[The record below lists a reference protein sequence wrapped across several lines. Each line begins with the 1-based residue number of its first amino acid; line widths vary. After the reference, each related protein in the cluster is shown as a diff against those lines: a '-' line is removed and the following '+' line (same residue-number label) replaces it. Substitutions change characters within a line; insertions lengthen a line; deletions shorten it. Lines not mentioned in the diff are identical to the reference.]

1 MFADPLSAQTSST
14 PATQVTTGSPAGSP
28 TGHPPSGHATSLRA
42 ADRPSNLSAGLAP
55 LEDVAK
61 QIAELDDAIA
71 ALQSKSSAAQPGP
84 IDKKLAALRAQLAA
98 FEPSVTLLGQVKSG
112 KTTLVN
118 AMAGWAD
125 LLPSDVTPWTSVV
138 TSLHLRPKGHATA
151 MQTSASFRFMTAEEW
166 DRLLHKGGRIG
177 EMAGRAGAE
186 SELQK
191 IQTQITEMRHRAET
205 RLGRKFELL
214 MGQSHDYG
222 YFDKNLIE
230 RYICLGDDFGIDD
243 RDPEATDA
251 QGRFAD
257 ITRSADLYLGSDS
270 LPCGLCLRDTPGVND
285 TFMMREQITIQALRD
300 SSLCVVVLSA
310 AQALSS
316 VDLGLIRML
325 STLQAE
331 QAVIFVNR
339 IDELAD
345 PAAQIPEIEASLRAT
360 LRTALRDGQSG
371 DPVLPQIL
379 FGSAYWA
386 ARVLTGETEAMV
398 PASSSA
404 LLNWAEHSARAPDA
418 PERLTAVSSAQE
430 MIWELSGLPALF
442 EALSDRIATREAQ
455 PMLQQIAESAIT
467 LASAQEAAQGVAIA
481 GTGSHGATA
490 PLADL
495 LPNLEALAA
504 RHLHALD
511 AEVDTVLTAF
521 AERADRAHATFV
533 ERATHALIAHL
544 EDQGEGRVWSYDPAG
559 LRILLRGAYSVMG
572 TRVQNVARKRYE
584 AAVTDAA
591 GLLFDHFGEAVAGIR
606 LAVPEPPAPGAPV
619 ALAQAIAL
627 DFNDSWWTGWWRRM
641 RGYQAFAKTFRR
653 LIEGETE
660 DFMHQLKTV
669 QTETLRRDMRARL
682 AESLHTLCQ
691 IAAQIQEATDADPR
705 AMLADDNGDTP
716 VRHAALQVL
725 LRHAQAPEAPA
736 P

>member
-1 MFADPLSAQTSST
+1 
-14 PATQVTTGSPAGSP
+14 
-28 TGHPPSGHATSLRA
+28 
-42 ADRPSNLSAGLAP
+42 
-55 LEDVAK
+55 
-61 QIAELDDAIA
+61 
-71 ALQSKSSAAQPGP
+71 
-84 IDKKLAALRAQLAA
+84 
-98 FEPSVTLLGQVKSG
+98 
-112 KTTLVN
+112 
-118 AMAGWAD
+118 
-125 LLPSDVTPWTSVV
+125 
-138 TSLHLRPKGHATA
+138 
-151 MQTSASFRFMTAEEW
+151 
-166 DRLLHKGGRIG
+166 
-177 EMAGRAGAE
+177 MAGRAGAD

-191 IQTQITEMRHRAET
+191 IQSQITEMRRRAQT

-230 RYICLGDDFGIDD
+230 RYICLGDDFGLDD
-243 RDPEATDA
+243 NDPDATDA

-270 LPCGLCLRDTPGVND
+270 LPVGVCLRDTPGVND
-285 TFMMREQITIQALRD
+285 TFMMREQITIQALRN

-360 LRTALRDGQSG
+360 LQTALRDGQNG
-371 DPVLPQIL
+371 NVALPQIL

-386 ARVLTGETEAMV
+386 ARVLTAMA
-398 PASSSA
+398 PASSTA
-404 LLNWAEHSARAPDA
+404 LLNWAEHSARAADA
-418 PERLTAVSSAQE
+418 SARLTAVSSAQE

-442 EALSDRIATREAQ
+442 EALSDRIATREARPLLKQ
-455 PMLQQIAESAIT
+455 GAESAIT
-467 LASAQEAAQGVAIA
+467 LASAQDAAQGIAIH
-481 GTGSHGATA
+481 GTASDGTTA
-490 PLADL
+490 PLEDL
-495 LPNLEALAA
+495 LPSLEALAA
-504 RHLHALD
+504 RHLQALD

-521 AERADRAHATFV
+521 EDRADRAHATFV
-533 ERATHALIAHL
+533 ERATHALITHL
-544 EDQGEGRVWSYDPAG
+544 EEHGESQVWSYDPAG

-572 TRVQNVARKRYE
+572 SRVQTLARKHYD
-584 AAVTDAA
+584 AAITDAA
-591 GLLFDHFGEAVAGIR
+591 GLLYDHFGEAIAGIR

-627 DFNDSWWTGWWRRM
+627 DFNVSWWAGWWRRM

-660 DFMHQLKTV
+660 DFMHQLKKV
-669 QTETLRRDMRARL
+669 QTETLRQGTRARL
-682 AESLHTLCQ
+682 AEALHTLSQ
-691 IAAQIQEATDADPR
+691 IATQMQHATGGDARALFGDDTDNDPAR
-705 AMLADDNGDTP
+705 N
-716 VRHAALQVL
+716 AALKVL
-725 LRHAQAPEAPA
+725 SGYARLPETPA
-736 P
+736 H

>member
-1 MFADPLSAQTSST
+1 MLADPSPAQTST
-14 PATQVTTGSPAGSP
+14 TRDTGQPAAYAAAGQ
-28 TGHPPSGHATSLRA
+28 ATSLRT

-55 LEDVAK
+55 LTQVAE
-61 QIAELDDAIA
+61 QISDLDA
-71 ALQSKSSAAQPGP
+71 ALAALMTQDAEAQPAP
-84 IDKKLAALRAQLAA
+84 LDKKLAALRAQLAA

-138 TSLHLRPKGHATA
+138 TSLHLRPKGHPTA
-151 MQTSASFRFMTAEEW
+151 LQTSASFRFMTAEEW
-166 DRLLHKGGRIG
+166 DRLLNKGGRIG
-177 EMAGRAGAE
+177 EMAGRAGAD

-191 IQTQITEMRHRAET
+191 IQSQITEMRRRAET

-230 RYICLGDDFGIDD
+230 RYICLGDGFDLEDG
-243 RDPEATDA
+243 DPDATDA

-257 ITRSADLYLGSDS
+257 ITRSADLYLGAEN
-270 LPCGLCLRDTPGVND
+270 LPCALCLRDTPGVND

-345 PAAQIPEIEASLRAT
+345 PATQIPEIEASLRAT
-360 LRTALRDGQSG
+360 LKTALRDGQS
-371 DPVLPQIL
+371 DAPMLPKIL

-386 ARVLTGETEAMV
+386 ARVLTGETEAMA
-398 PASSSA
+398 PASSTA

-418 PERLTAVSSAQE
+418 PARLTTVSTAQE

-442 EALSDRIATREAQ
+442 EALSKRIATREAR
-455 PMLQQIAESAIT
+455 PLMQQVAESAIT
-467 LASAQEAAQGVAIA
+467 LASAQDAAKGVAIR
-481 GTGSHGATA
+481 GGATRSTDA
-490 PLADL
+490 PLDEL
-495 LPNLEALAA
+495 LPSLQALAERHLQKLEA
-504 RHLHALD
+504 
-511 AEVDTVLTAF
+511 EVATVLTAF
-521 AERADRAHATFV
+521 SDRADRAHATFV
-533 ERATHALIAHL
+533 DRATHALIAHL

-572 TRVQNVARKRYE
+572 SRVQNAARQRYDAAITE
-584 AAVTDAA
+584 AAE
-591 GLLFDHFGEAVAGIR
+591 LLYDHFGEAVAGIR

-669 QTETLRRDMRARL
+669 QTESLRQDTRARL
-682 AESLHTLCQ
+682 ADSLNTLFQ
-691 IAAQIQEATDADPR
+691 IADQMQAAAGADPR
-705 AMLADDNGDTP
+705 SVLTDQTSEDPARD
-716 VRHAALQVL
+716 AALTVL
-725 LRHAQAPEAPA
+725 SRYARLPA
-736 P
+736 H

>member
-1 MFADPLSAQTSST
+1 MLADPSPVQTSNA
-14 PATQVTTGSPAGSP
+14 PAAAGR
-28 TGHPPSGHATSLRA
+28 PSGQATSLRL
-42 ADRPSNLSAGLAP
+42 ADRPGNLAAGLEP
-55 LEDVAK
+55 LEQVAK
-61 QIAELDDAIA
+61 QINDLDA
-71 ALQSKSSAAQPGP
+71 ALEALMSPDSDVQTGP
-84 IDKKLAALRAQLAA
+84 LDKKLAALRAQLAA
-98 FEPSVTLLGQVKSG
+98 FEPSVTMLGQVKSG

-151 MQTSASFRFMTAEEW
+151 MQTSASFRFMTSEEW

-177 EMAGRAGAE
+177 EMAGRAGAD

-191 IQTQITEMRHRAET
+191 IQSQITEMRRRAET

-230 RYICLGDDFGIDD
+230 RYICLGDDFGLDD
-243 RDPEATDA
+243 SDPNAADA

-270 LPCGLCLRDTPGVND
+270 LPVGMCLRDTPGVND

-360 LRTALRDGQSG
+360 LQTALRDGQNG
-371 DPVLPQIL
+371 EVALPQIL

-386 ARVLTGETEAMV
+386 ARVLTGETEAMA
-398 PASSSA
+398 PASSTA
-404 LLNWAEHSARAPDA
+404 LLNWAEHSARAADA
-418 PERLTAVSSAQE
+418 SARLTSVSSAQE

-442 EALSDRIATREAQ
+442 EALSDRIATREARPLLKQ
-455 PMLQQIAESAIT
+455 VAESAIT
-467 LASAQEAAQGVAIA
+467 LASAQDAAQGIAIH
-481 GTGSHGATA
+481 GTASDKT
-490 PLADL
+490 
-495 LPNLEALAA
+495 
-504 RHLHALD
+504 
-511 AEVDTVLTAF
+511 
-521 AERADRAHATFV
+521 
-533 ERATHALIAHL
+533 
-544 EDQGEGRVWSYDPAG
+544 
-559 LRILLRGAYSVMG
+559 SV
-572 TRVQNVARKRYE
+572 T
-584 AAVTDAA
+584 
-591 GLLFDHFGEAVAGIR
+591 
-606 LAVPEPPAPGAPV
+606 
-619 ALAQAIAL
+619 
-627 DFNDSWWTGWWRRM
+627 TG
-641 RGYQAFAKTFRR
+641 GPSSQ
-653 LIEGETE
+653 
-660 DFMHQLKTV
+660 
-669 QTETLRRDMRARL
+669 
-682 AESLHTLCQ
+682 S
-691 IAAQIQEATDADPR
+691 
-705 AMLADDNGDTP
+705 
-716 VRHAALQVL
+716 
-725 LRHAQAPEAPA
+725 
-736 P
+736 